1 MNYFPGIWQKLRGL
15 RRVLL
20 PLSGVVCIVFPGHL
34 TKSLPVML
42 GSVMTVTGLLQLPFA
57 LRDEEHKN
65 PETRDTAT
73 ALVMRSHAM
82 AMIGCIWGL
91 MGILKGTRLLNRAI
105 YRMTQ
110 KQGWFLLLAEAAVQ
124 LVLGMMLLFHHEQKI
139 TMHIV
144 VLGMELLC
152 GSVWERPDEELR
164 QMPRGE
170 SCKAGDAVQ
179 EKGPA
184 GCAQQE
190 LQEGA
195 LASDA
200 L

>member
-1 MNYFPGIWQKLRGL
+1 
-15 RRVLL
+15 
-20 PLSGVVCIVFPGHL
+20 
-34 TKSLPVML
+34 
-42 GSVMTVTGLLQLPFA
+42 
-57 LRDEEHKN
+57 
-65 PETRDTAT
+65 
-73 ALVMRSHAM
+73 
-82 AMIGCIWGL
+82 

-164 QMPRGE
+164 QMPRDE

>member
-65 PETRDTAT
+65 PETMDTAI
-73 ALVMRSHAM
+73 ALVFLVLGPAILLMRSHAM

-91 MGILKGTRLLNRAI
+91 MGILKGTHD
-105 YRMTQ
+105 
-110 KQGWFLLLAEAAVQ
+110 AA
-124 LVLGMMLLFHHEQKI
+124 L
-139 TMHIV
+139 
-144 VLGMELLC
+144 
-152 GSVWERPDEELR
+152 SP
-164 QMPRGE
+164 
-170 SCKAGDAVQ
+170 
-179 EKGPA
+179 
-184 GCAQQE
+184 
-190 LQEGA
+190 
-195 LASDA
+195 
-200 L
+200 